1 MLKGNRL
8 SNFMGSNFFSLK
20 SNRKII
26 ISLWL
31 LCQGSMILPD
41 FSSSQLINRV
51 VSHPQRCFK
60 ERRVDPVAKSRPPRD
75 SPVFATLPPSPLE
88 SRQLVE
94 GIVARVHRVDIVS
107 TRVSAEIDTFP
118 AKLLERIARERRR
131 RCSCFYSPVKTF
143 SSSPFSFQNRKKT
156 RCKRGRAGSS
166 WQRRHTAND
175 EACSINACT
184 CELPSSRAST
194 LDLRPRICFPFAS
207 VAIDGSFCSFS
218 RF

>member
-31 LCQGSMILPD
+31 LSQGSMILPD

-75 SPVFATLPPSPLE
+75 SPVFATLSPSPLE

-156 RCKRGRAGSS
+156 RRESRKQLATSS
-166 WQRRHTAND
+166 YGERR
-175 EACSINACT
+175 
-184 CELPSSRAST
+184 
-194 LDLRPRICFPFAS
+194 S
-207 VAIDGSFCSFS
+207 VFY
-218 RF
+218 